1 MTTPPSTTD
10 GPEIDVA
17 LPCPSWLEALPDAE
31 ARGRAAAR
39 AAFAAVRAA
48 GGGVPLPAEASLVL
62 ADDAMVRGLNRDYRG
77 RDEPTNVLAFANL
90 DGAAPAAGGGLP
102 VLLGDIVLAYET
114 TASEAAAQ
122 DKSLVDHFSHLVVH
136 GMLHL
141 LGFDHASAAQAEQ
154 MEGLETRILR
164 RLGIADP
171 YADGA
176 EGQY

>member
-1 MTTPPSTTD
+1 MPPAKTD

-17 LPCPSWLEALPDAE
+17 VPCPSWLEALPDAE
-31 ARGRAAAR
+31 DRGRAAAL
-39 AAFAAVRAA
+39 AAFAAAHAEGGAA
-48 GGGVPLPAEASLVL
+48 PLPAEASLVL
-62 ADDAMVRGLNRDYRG
+62 ADDALMRGLNRDYRG
-77 RDEPTNVLAFANL
+77 RDRPTNVLTFANL
-90 DGAAPAAGGGLP
+90 DDAGPAPGAGAP

-114 TASEAAAQ
+114 TAAEAAAQ
-122 DKSLVDHFSHLVVH
+122 GKPLADHFCHLVVH

-141 LGFDHASAAQAEQ
+141 LGFDHASAAQAER
-154 MEGLETRILR
+154 MEGLETRILK